1 MFIFKN
7 IYYYVHFPGIL
18 LRMFIFIF
26 MIKFAY
32 NFSFSYYLCQILLS
46 KFCWFHKLC
55 WGMYICQVTL
65 RSTEV
70 VIKCQNVLIQ
80 FILAFI
86 QMQYISGD
94 FLHRDD

>member
-1 MFIFKN
+1 
-7 IYYYVHFPGIL
+7 
-18 LRMFIFIF
+18 
-26 MIKFAY
+26 
-32 NFSFSYYLCQILLS
+32 
-46 KFCWFHKLC
+46 
-55 WGMYICQVTL
+55 MYICQVTL